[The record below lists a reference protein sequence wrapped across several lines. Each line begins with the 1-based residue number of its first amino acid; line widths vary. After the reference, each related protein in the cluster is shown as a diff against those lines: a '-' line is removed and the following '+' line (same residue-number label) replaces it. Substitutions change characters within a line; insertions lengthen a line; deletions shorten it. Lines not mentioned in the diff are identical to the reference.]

1 MRTLATIAD
10 LDAAVQR
17 SHERPIVIFK
27 HSATCGT
34 SAMAMEEVKDFA
46 ADQPAAE
53 VFVASVQSASRVI
66 AEITARFRV
75 RHESPQ
81 ALLVDRG
88 VVAWHASHF
97 RVSRER
103 LDAALDGL
111 TPPPRADIAP

>member
-1 MRTLATIAD
+1 MTLAD

-34 SAMAMEEVKDFA
+34 SAMALEEIRDFV
-46 ADQPAAE
+46 ADRPAVD
-53 VFVASVQSASRVI
+53 VFVASVQSAARVT
-66 AEITARFRV
+66 AEIASRFRI

-81 ALLVDRG
+81 PLLVDRG

-97 RVSRER
+97 RVSRDR
-103 LDAALDGL
+103 LVAALAGL
-111 TPPPRADIAP
+111 TSPPAQAAP

>member
-1 MRTLATIAD
+1 MRTLLTLAD

-17 SHERPIVIFK
+17 SHEQPIVIFK
-27 HSATCGT
+27 HSVTCGT
-34 SAMAMEEVKDFA
+34 SAMALEEIKDFA

-53 VFVASVQSASRVI
+53 VFVASVQSAARVT
-66 AEITARFRV
+66 AEIATRFRV

-103 LDAALDGL
+103 LDAAMAAL
-111 TPPPRADIAP
+111 TPQPSV